1 MYDIELF
8 FNEVCCRIK
17 EKAMLVEELENKRR
31 YKKNRKA

>member
-8 FNEVCCRIK
+8 FNEACCKVK

-31 YKKNRKA
+31 YNKIR